1 MDPDCSQPEAS
12 LGAVRIALGA
22 LAAGYLLLYL
32 VLAWQRVPYP
42 FELEWLEGSVV
53 DVVRRLLEGEPIY
66 VKPSVDFASHG
77 YTPLYYWV
85 SAAVAQLTGVGFL
98 PLRLVSFASILGVF
112 ALLFA
117 FAKRETGSA
126 FAGLVAAGMFAATFR
141 EAGAWFDIAR
151 VDSLFLLLTLAAAW
165 AARFGI
171 GGRGAAMASGLLF
184 FLAYLTK
191 QSALLVAACVGV
203 WWLLESRRRA
213 VVFGAAFVLPLLVS
227 AWILDRVYDGWYL
240 YYTIETISEHP
251 VLWQLALPFWIQYV
265 LRPIPLAFG
274 VAAWFLARRLF
285 EGSRQAFFHPALA
298 AGMVGLAW
306 SSRMHLGGYDN
317 VAMTAY
323 AAISLHFALGLHEA
337 AGLLARRAARPRA
350 AVAALWLAAA
360 LQLGWLAYDPRAQ
373 VPTAADRVAGEELLE
388 RLRAIDGEVYLPFH
402 GHLAELAGKR
412 SYAHTSNV
420 RDVMQTNDEG
430 LKAELMESIEA
441 AFREKRF
448 AAVVWDF
455 GRIQWEELPRNYEPL
470 PGKIF
475 DDPGVFKPVT
485 GARLRPETIY
495 VPRK

>member
-1 MDPDCSQPEAS
+1 VDPDRSQLEAPPC
-12 LGAVRIALGA
+12 AVRVTLGA

-32 VLAWQRVPYP
+32 ALAWKRVPYP

-53 DVVRRLLEGEPIY
+53 HVVGRLLEGEPIY
-66 VKPSVDFASHG
+66 VKPSVEFASHG
-77 YTPLYYWV
+77 YTPLYYWI
-85 SAAVAQLTGVGFL
+85 SAAVARFTGLGFL

-117 FAKRETGSA
+117 FARRETGSA
-126 FAGLVAAGMFAATFR
+126 LVGLVAAGMFAATFR

-165 AARFGI
+165 ASRFGI
-171 GGRGAAMASGLLF
+171 GGRRAAAVSGLLF
-184 FLAYLTK
+184 FLAYLAK

-203 WWLLESRRRA
+203 WWLLASRQRA
-213 VVFGAAFVLPLLVS
+213 VVFGAAFAIPLLVS
-227 AWILDRVYDGWYL
+227 AWILDRVYDGWYI
-240 YYTIETISEHP
+240 YYTVETISEHP
-251 VLWQLALPFWIQYV
+251 VLWQLAVPFWVQYV
-265 LRPIPLAFG
+265 LRPVPLAFG
-274 VAAWFLARRLF
+274 VAVWFLARRLL
-285 EGSRQAFFHPALA
+285 EGSRQAWFHPALA
-298 AGMVGLAW
+298 AGMIGVAW

-337 AGLLARRAARPRA
+337 AGLLARRA
-350 AVAALWLAAA
+350 
-360 LQLGWLAYDPRAQ
+360 Q
-373 VPTAADRVAGEELLE
+373 ELLE
-388 RLRAIDGEVYLPFH
+388 RLRAIDGEIYLPFH

-420 RDVMQTNDEG
+420 RDVMQTNDEE
-430 LKAELMESIEA
+430 LKAELVESIEA

-455 GRIQWEELPRNYEPL
+455 GKIQWEELSRNYEPL
-470 PGKIF
+470 PGRIF
-475 DDPGVFKPVT
+475 DDPRVFKPVT